1 MKIVNKFLIP
11 PKEVGL
17 KGPRDGQKIVCEV
30 RMGWKGGALTRD
42 EAFKLIGYEK
52 RYFDR
57 AMMYEKKFGAGSP
70 MSKEAA
76 DNVEDKLWNQLNR
89 LFPQVRSRLNHLV
102 KSDKVVVMAAFVP
115 MAIKGG
121 NAFFVQGLKDID
133 SGKPVLGDPNDWA
146 LWSEATATFTKPMKD
161 KYDEAIVVAKHILKL
176 PHVSKDIQQR
186 MSMVVD
192 GEATR
197 AGLLEHIKGQS

>member
-11 PKEVGL
+11 PKEVTL
-17 KGPRDGQKIVCEV
+17 KGTRDGQKIVCEV
-30 RMGWKGGALTRD
+30 RMGWKGGAITRD

-76 DNVEDKLWNQLNR
+76 DNVEDKLWNQLSR
-89 LFPQVRSRLNHLV
+89 LFPQVRGRLNHLL
-102 KSDKVVVMAAFVP
+102 KGDKVETMAAFVP
-115 MAIKGG
+115 LAIKGG
-121 NAFFVQGLKDID
+121 NAFFVQGLMDIE

-146 LWSEATATFTKPMKD
+146 LWAEATATFTKPMKD
-161 KYDEAIVVAKHILKL
+161 RYDAAIVVAKHVLKL
-176 PHVSKDIQQR
+176 PHVSKEVQQR

-192 GEATR
+192 GETSR
-197 AGLLEHIKGQS
+197 ANLLEHIKNLS